1 MSGAGGGGLRGRV
14 ALVTGAGKGRGI
26 GTAICRALAAAGA
39 DIAFTH
45 RGALDE
51 DDDGGVGGPSSLELE
66 LHARGTTVVAV
77 EAELRE
83 PGAARDV
90 LEHVT
95 GRLGRPS
102 ILVNNA
108 AHSVPAGFATLDAR
122 ALDDHYAVNVRTP
135 VLLACD
141 LARGHALGTPGR
153 IVNLVSGQGLGPMPG
168 ELPYATTKGA
178 LETFTRQLAAEVAAL
193 GITVNAVN
201 PGPTDTGWMDE
212 PTRRALRERFPTGR
226 VGRASDA
233 ARLVAWLCSDDAEWV
248 TGQVIA
254 SEGGFL
260 RG

>member
-1 MSGAGGGGLRGRV
+1 MTGGPLAGRV

-26 GTAICRALAAAGA
+26 GTAVCRALAARGA

-45 RGALDE
+45 RGQRDE
-51 DDDGGVGGPSSLELE
+51 DSEGGPSSLELE
-66 LHARGTTVVAV
+66 LHAAGVRALAV
-77 EAELRE
+77 PADLRE
-83 PGAARDV
+83 PAAAAQL
-90 LEHVT
+90 LELVAS
-95 GRLGRPS
+95 RLGTPS

-108 AHSVPAGFATLDAR
+108 AHSVPSGFATLDAH
-122 ALDDHYAVNVRTP
+122 ALDDHYAVNVRAP

-141 LARGHALGTPGR
+141 VARRHPAGAPGR
-153 IVNLVSGQGLGPMPG
+153 IVNLVSGQSLGPMPG

-226 VGRASDA
+226 LGKAQDA
-233 ARLVAWLCSDDAEWV
+233 ARLVAWLCSDDAGWV

>member
-1 MSGAGGGGLRGRV
+1 MTAGPLDGRV

-26 GTAICRALAAAGA
+26 GTAVCRALAAHGA

-45 RGALDE
+45 RGERDE
-51 DDDGGVGGPSSLELE
+51 DAEGGPSSLELE
-66 LHARGTTVVAV
+66 LYAAGVRALALPVD
-77 EAELRE
+77 LRE
-83 PGAARDV
+83 PAAAPQL
-90 LEHVT
+90 LEHVAS
-95 GRLGRPS
+95 RLGTPS

-108 AHSVPAGFATLDAR
+108 AHSVPAGFATLDAH
-122 ALDDHYAVNVRTP
+122 ALDDHYAVNVRAP
-135 VLLACD
+135 ALLACD
-141 LARGHALGTPGR
+141 VARRHPAGAPGR
-153 IVNLVSGQGLGPMPG
+153 IVNLVSGQSLGPMPG

-226 VGRASDA
+226 LGTAQDA
-233 ARLVAWLCSDDAEWV
+233 ARLVAWLCSDDAGWV